1 MSSVCCALEFLK
13 KIVKKKFLSFF
24 LSFFWGREVARKGIC
39 NKKLTYPLCLPFFLL
54 MPPCSEVPHLP
65 RYSRRPLTP
74 PTMLES
80 RHAQLFTELPQKL
93 HLKGQSMSV
102 WPSVK
107 LHTIHVFIRVAAI
120 ALHAQKRGLGRLS
133 LLKRVR
139 VFKMWNIFFVESLRK
154 FRNALGVTGPG
165 IRNDRLVCI
174 LHNPWKA

>member
-1 MSSVCCALEFLK
+1 M
-13 KIVKKKFLSFF
+13 
-24 LSFFWGREVARKGIC
+24 ARKGIC

-133 LLKRVR
+133 LR
-139 VFKMWNIFFVESLRK
+139 VFKMWLIFSSLR
-154 FRNALGVTGPG
+154 VYTE
-165 IRNDRLVCI
+165 IRNNRLVCI
-174 LHNPWKA
+174 LHNPCIDNSQIVYFLKWKTNKKTPKQG